1 MTSTPRRLTPD
12 DARALSLDTEPWLS
26 CEDCFDLADR
36 YAEALVEHP
45 QTRQLPEMLVHLRGC
60 AACAEETES
69 LVRLVASDLGVDPAA
84 ALARLQE

>member
-1 MTSTPRRLTPD
+1 
-12 DARALSLDTEPWLS
+12 
-26 CEDCFDLADR
+26 
-36 YAEALVEHP
+36 
-45 QTRQLPEMLVHLRGC
+45 VHLRGC